1 VSRPQGLPGLLSVYA
16 RTAWWGL
23 VSPRTSEIEPL
34 LVHQAVVLRDGE
46 VLLAVRSDIR
56 GWELPG
62 GNPDPGET
70 GEQTLAREVR
80 EETGIEV
87 EVERR
92 VGDYVRTGFRPHTAR
107 VWQCRALGGELRP
120 SVETPVVEWFATG
133 AVPTTLL
140 PWYREPL
147 ADALAEHAE
156 PVVRRERW
164 GASEIVQA
172 IAIDLRMRATGLRA
186 GRRGAR

>member
-1 VSRPQGLPGLLSVYA
+1 MSRRRLSGLLPVYA

-23 VSPRTSEIEPL
+23 VSPRVSESEPL
-34 LVHQAVVLRDGE
+34 LVHQAVVLRDGN

-70 GEQTLAREVR
+70 GEATLRREVL

-92 VGDYVRTGFRPHTAR
+92 VGDYTRTGFRPHTAR
-107 VWQCRALGGELRP
+107 VWSCRPVGGALRA
-120 SVETPVVEWFATG
+120 SSETPLVEWFPVG

-147 ADALAEHAE
+147 ADALAGHTE
-156 PVVRRERW
+156 PVERRERW
-164 GASEIVQA
+164 GVSEIARA
-172 IAIDLRMRATGLRA
+172 IAIDLRMRASGHRA
-186 GRRGAR
+186 GRVE